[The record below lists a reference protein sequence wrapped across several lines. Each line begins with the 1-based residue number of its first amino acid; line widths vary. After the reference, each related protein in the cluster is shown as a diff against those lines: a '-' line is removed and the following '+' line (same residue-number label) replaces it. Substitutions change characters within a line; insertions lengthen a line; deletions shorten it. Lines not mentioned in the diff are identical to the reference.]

1 MVKVRNR
8 IDLYDEISL
17 RLKWGKSKTKGNKLG
32 SRLKR
37 VVKRRHWCKKKGK
50 YNHISFDIISHKT
63 HRYFQHYNL
72 KL

>member
-1 MVKVRNR
+1 MGKVRNR

-37 VVKRRHWCKKKGK
+37 VVKCRHWV
-50 YNHISFDIISHKT
+50 YAELMERWQRSPFDNPIKT
-63 HRYFQHYNL
+63 KRY
-72 KL
+72 